1 MPANRQIH
9 FVMSLTNENLVI
21 RWRAP
26 NLKNDSPEGAAGP
39 LWELWNYDVV
49 EFFFLGSDEHYL
61 ELEFGPYG
69 HYLVLEL
76 KGVRK
81 IIRRMLPL
89 KTSLHS
95 VDDEWWSGAAEIPLS
110 YLPQPVQKWNAYAI
124 YKENNNRHFCALY
137 PGEGP
142 PDFHQLAA
150 FSNIPFPI

>member
-1 MPANRQIH
+1 M
-9 FVMSLTNENLVI
+9 
-21 RWRAP
+21 
-26 NLKNDSPEGAAGP
+26 
-39 LWELWNYDVV
+39 
-49 EFFFLGSDEHYL
+49 
-61 ELEFGPYG
+61 
-69 HYLVLEL
+69 VLEL

-89 KTSLHS
+89 KTSLHL

-150 FSNIPFPI
+150 FSNSSGWLPGTASSDLFSLAGAFAISKKLMLSPSTLLLRNIISQDLKIDCF